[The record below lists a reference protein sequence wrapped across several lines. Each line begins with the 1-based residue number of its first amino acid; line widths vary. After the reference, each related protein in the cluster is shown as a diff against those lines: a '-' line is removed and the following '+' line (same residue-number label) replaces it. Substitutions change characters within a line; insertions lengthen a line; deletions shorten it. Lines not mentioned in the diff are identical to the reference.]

1 MRGKT
6 RFGLMNLTNGNS
18 SKDYSGYD
26 KIIETLSLETTE
38 SRMAKFAAF
47 FGQPVRLTDQI
58 KNYNATV
65 EKGDITSLQVNFND
79 LDVGLAE
86 RSMRLLCRSVI
97 PYV

>member
-38 SRMAKFAAF
+38 SRMAKLAAF
-47 FGQPVRLTDQI
+47 FG
-58 KNYNATV
+58 
-65 EKGDITSLQVNFND
+65 
-79 LDVGLAE
+79 
-86 RSMRLLCRSVI
+86 
-97 PYV
+97 